1 MKVSLSLRKSF
12 CKLRLVEAC
21 YTKTEVENTR
31 QKKEVIL
38 ERQFG
43 MTRSSSFYHYAIK
56 QSWGK
61 LIGYDVFSKN
71 AHFHQASEQLLQ
83 QILQHFW
90 SLNSGSQFTSVQN
103 IYDGETQS
111 GSEELQKYCD
121 ESELDSI
128 RDHGGWVIKR
138 ARENILKGG
147 DVRAK
152 ESVGGSEVIYGDKAD
167 AMKIIAIMGEDVKQQ
182 DGKFRFIHENIV
194 PFFVFLHN
202 LVESLIDLRNLALE
216 KGNILTSCLEKL
228 SKSKELRDKWDSIT
242 STTPNAASVFVL
254 QNIVMFFVKS
264 KQQIIREQR
273 GLKPNKK
280 SMAIRQQLKHSSRHT
295 SKTNHTSKETL
306 QLRSENLS
314 NVNIAN
320 FMETLSTY
328 SNSVQEKILGE
339 LTGQELST
347 VLKSFGKP
355 SLVGK
360 KKSRQIGLL
369 LEILKSGE
377 IKVL

>member
-1 MKVSLSLRKSF
+1 M
-12 CKLRLVEAC
+12 
-21 YTKTEVENTR
+21 
-31 QKKEVIL
+31 
-38 ERQFG
+38 
-43 MTRSSSFYHYAIK
+43 
-56 QSWGK
+56 
-61 LIGYDVFSKN
+61 
-71 AHFHQASEQLLQ
+71 
-83 QILQHFW
+83 
-90 SLNSGSQFTSVQN
+90 
-103 IYDGETQS
+103 
-111 GSEELQKYCD
+111 
-121 ESELDSI
+121 
-128 RDHGGWVIKR
+128 
-138 ARENILKGG
+138 
-147 DVRAK
+147 
-152 ESVGGSEVIYGDKAD
+152 
-167 AMKIIAIMGEDVKQQ
+167 KQQ
-182 DGKFRFIHENIV
+182 DGKFRFIIHENIV

-228 SKSKELRDKWDSIT
+228 SKSKELRDKWNGIT

-339 LTGQELST
+339 LTGRELST

-360 KKSRQIGLL
+360 KKVDKLDCC
-369 LEILKSGE
+369 LKF
-377 IKVL
+377 